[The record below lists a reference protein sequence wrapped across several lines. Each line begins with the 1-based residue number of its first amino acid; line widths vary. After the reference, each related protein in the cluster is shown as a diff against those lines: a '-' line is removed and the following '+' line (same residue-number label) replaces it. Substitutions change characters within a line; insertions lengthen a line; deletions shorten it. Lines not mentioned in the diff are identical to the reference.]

1 VALAARPKPLE
12 AQQPSEPSVAAQ
24 PSEPSEPERPE
35 RAAQP
40 GELYE
45 LQKLRFTVEGKFG
58 WSPIGPSYRVR
69 ETEASALAV
78 LARREP
84 VISCYPS
91 LRGLSGLTELEK
103 GVYEISPKLWLK
115 HVTK

>member
-1 VALAARPKPLE
+1 MAQPLE
-12 AQQPSEPSVAAQ
+12 PERPSEPSQ
-24 PSEPSEPERPE
+24 PE

-40 GELYE
+40 RELYE
-45 LQKLRFTVEGKFG
+45 LHVLGQKLRFTVEGKFG

-91 LRGLSGLTELEK
+91 LRGLSGFRELEK

-115 HVTK
+115 HVTKVVP